1 MTAAVPLRRGGAPTS
16 GSPRPA
22 RSAVSAS
29 GPTGLAAGPS
39 AAVGSALVGSA
50 LAGSALAGS
59 VAGAADPRRAASPIG
74 GAFPAP
80 ALTTDLTAVAANVRT
95 ITGRTRAQ
103 VMAVVKADAF
113 GHGMTAVARAA
124 LGAGAT
130 WLGVTDVAEALAL
143 RSPADGGPGIGAPIL
158 AWLHP
163 SGIDVEGAVWGRV
176 DLAVGS
182 PDELVAVVAAVAH
195 RGSRAAARPL
205 RVHLHVDTG
214 MARGGAMRE
223 DWPALF
229 RIAATGVERG
239 IIRLVGLMGHLPD
252 ADLAD
257 PSRNAAGVRA
267 LADAERLA
275 HAHGVALPLRHLAAT
290 AATLSDP
297 ATHADL
303 VRIGAG
309 LVGIDPS
316 GTVPLRGASCLT
328 APIVHSTRVPRGTA
342 VGYGGRHVTAEA
354 THLAVL
360 GLGYADGIPRTLSPE
375 AGVAIAGE
383 RFRIVGRV
391 SMDQIVV
398 DTRARRFTRGTMAT
412 VWGPAGTAAPTV
424 ADWARWAGTIPH
436 DIVTGVGPRVR
447 RRTA

>member
-1 MTAAVPLRRGGAPTS
+1 MTAPVPLRRGVPPVS
-16 GSPRPA
+16 GPPRSA

-29 GPTGLAAGPS
+29 GPSGLMTTAGPT
-39 AAVGSALVGSA
+39 VGG
-50 LAGSALAGS
+50 
-59 VAGAADPRRAASPIG
+59 DPRRAAATIG
-74 GAFPAP
+74 GVLAAP
-80 ALTTDLTAVAANVRT
+80 TLTTDPAAVAANVRT
-95 ITGRTRAQ
+95 IGGRTRAQ

-143 RSPADGGPGIGAPIL
+143 RSPADGAPGVGAPIL

-163 SGIDVEGAVWGRV
+163 SGIDVEGAAWGRV

-182 PDELVAVVAAVAH
+182 TDELVAVIAARAH
-195 RGSRAAARPL
+195 RGSRAAAARPL
-205 RVHLHVDTG
+205 RVHLQVDTG

-223 DWPALF
+223 EWPALF
-229 RIAATGVERG
+229 RIAATGVDRG

-257 PSRNAAGVRA
+257 PARNAEGVRS
-267 LADAERLA
+267 LSDAERLA
-275 HAHGVALPLRHLAAT
+275 RAHGIALPLRHLAAT

-342 VGYGGRHVTAEA
+342 IGYGGRHVTAEA

-398 DTRARRFTRGTMAT
+398 DTRARRFTRGTIAT
-412 VWGPAGTAAPTV
+412 LWGPAGTAAPTV

-447 RRTA
+447 RKTA